1 MATPNVGRDIPST
14 VHDTVNNKYYN
25 RVNGHLVEVT
35 AEEYE
40 QLSKGLSGTPEPV
53 GDTAPKRTPQPGEK
67 VKIVAKDARGKGG
80 SAHYYV
86 TDELGNQYE
95 VDKKTYNSIKKGKGF
110 VDGGQLNPVSEGAP
124 KPIEKPVDVLKGQ
137 QSQARREVRNATA
150 EAERAVSS
158 QQSVAA
164 RKEALKQEYKTAQKE
179 MKEARRAL
187 TEAIKKEGGDIEGA
201 SSRFKTATS
210 KFKNV
215 SREYKAVCR
224 ELQNAIGRT
233 TRAVTTLENAKTR
246 SAEITKERDAAKAAE
261 RKAAAE
267 AEAARQARH
276 DAKIPKTQN
285 HGGVPTEAEA
295 AANNAERAAE
305 RAAAGEGT
313 ASKILT
319 EGEGA
324 ASKALTTT
332 EEAAS
337 KVVTETESTAS
348 KALTATEEA
357 ASKVKGGGK
366 WGKIIGWG
374 VAALAATIG
383 IGATVYYATKS
394 DDKVDDKVETT
405 SDKVSAEETITETT
419 AEETDTETEGTAE
432 TTTTPSAEE
441 VAATQAANE
450 QDLAE
455 VEADDA
461 EFSQP
466 ITVQPGDCLWNICK
480 QDLKTKNNGKEPTN
494 AEIAEAVMKVMGKNE
509 GSLKFESDGYRV
521 LIYAGDTFDQDG
533 TYHRNK

>member
-1 MATPNVGRDIPST
+1 MATPNVGRDIPFI
-14 VHDTVNNKYYN
+14 VHDAVNNKYYN
-25 RVNGHLVEVT
+25 QVNGHLVEVT

-110 VDGGQLNPVSEGAP
+110 VDGGQLKPVSEGAP
-124 KPIEKPVDVLKGQ
+124 KPIAKPVDVLKGE

-158 QQSVAA
+158 QQSVDA

-179 MKEARRAL
+179 MKEARKAL
-187 TEAIKKEGGDIEGA
+187 VEAINKEGGDIEGA

-394 DDKVDDKVETT
+394 DDKVETP
-405 SDKVSAEETITETT
+405 SDEVPTEETATETT
-419 AEETDTETEGTAE
+419 TEEGTAATEETEGTAE

-480 QDLKTKNNGKEPTN
+480 QDLKEKNNGKEPTN
-494 AEIAEAVMKVMGKNE
+494 AEIAEAVMKVMEKNE
-509 GSLKFESDGYRV
+509 GSLKFESDGSRV

-533 TYHRNK
+533 TYHRNI